1 MQYNKKYVSNSLV
14 NAGRITLRE
23 ALDSSLSHKEHARQI
38 FIALLTDVAT
48 SVWYIASRTDKTAS
62 SVCCTYLVPT

>member
-1 MQYNKKYVSNSLV
+1 MDVGMQYNKKYVSNSLV

-48 SVWYIASRTDKTAS
+48 SCGVYGIALQKN
-62 SVCCTYLVPT
+62 CI